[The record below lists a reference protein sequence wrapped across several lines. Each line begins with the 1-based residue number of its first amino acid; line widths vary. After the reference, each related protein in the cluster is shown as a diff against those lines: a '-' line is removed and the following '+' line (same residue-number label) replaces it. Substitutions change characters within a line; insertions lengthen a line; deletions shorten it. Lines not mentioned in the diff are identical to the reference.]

1 MIAVQRNVP
10 VSVGAFSLR
19 ARTAP
24 YPINGDAAEHPFQ
37 REAKTM
43 PWLFLAATVLALLC
57 LITTA
62 LDWWTNG
69 FAAEWAPVGLLLM
82 MIFALVAWVMH
93 P

>member
-1 MIAVQRNVP
+1 
-10 VSVGAFSLR
+10 
-19 ARTAP
+19 
-24 YPINGDAAEHPFQ
+24 
-37 REAKTM
+37 M